1 MLARHAYTQNQG
13 SFYSPKT
20 YYITVIYKFI
30 NHRDDRACHDF
41 DKQKNISD
49 SDIRMTYLSGCFFN
63 GNTAR

>member
-20 YYITVIYKFI
+20 FYIAVIYIFI
-30 NHRDDRACHDF
+30 NHRDDRAGRDF
-41 DKQKNISD
+41 DKQKNISH
-49 SDIRMTYLSGCFFN
+49 SKIRVTYLSRCFFN